1 MPTPDE
7 VRVLRLPPGTPVM
20 TVLRIAYTADGP
32 VEVFES
38 VVNTSMIVF
47 TSRFP
52 APE

>member
-1 MPTPDE
+1 MT
-7 VRVLRLPPGTPVM
+7 GQTPVM
-20 TVLRIAYTADGP
+20 TVLRNAYTAAGP

-38 VVNTSMIVF
+38 VTNASMIVF